1 MEFAEK
7 NPRKNLRNKV
17 VLFLAKITVQALVE
31 GGKATPAP
39 PLGPSLAPTGV
50 NIGQVI
56 AAINEKTRDFAG
68 MNVPVKVVVDKA
80 SRSFEIEVGTPPTSA
95 LIKKELGLKEPV
107 KEEAGVKGKKTI
119 GDLSIAQCVKI
130 ASAKASASMARSL
143 KAGVKEVIGTC
154 LSLGVTIEGK
164 NAKIASKEIDDGAY
178 DSQLKN

>member
-1 MEFAEK
+1 M
-7 NPRKNLRNKV
+7 
-17 VLFLAKITVQALVE
+17 AKLTVQALVE

-68 MNVPVKVVVDKA
+68 MNVPVRVIVDKA
-80 SRSFEIEVGTPPTSA
+80 AKSFEIEVGTPPTSA
-95 LIKKELGLKEPV
+95 LVKKELGLKEPV

-119 GDLSIAQCVKI
+119 GDLSIEQCVKI
-130 ASAKASASMARSL
+130 ARAKSGASMARSL

-154 LSLGVTIEGK
+154 LSLGVTVEGK
-164 NAKIASKEIDDGAY
+164 NAKVVTKEIDDGIY
-178 DSQLKN
+178 DSKLKE